1 MLPYLFWK
9 ENKAILKYF
18 TIAFVGSSTA
28 WVYYQVNKTRD
39 ILENALDDSVLQF
52 MDHYVAKEETLE
64 EEIIEFEP
72 YLEYRKTGLIQWA
85 LNNLKFGYARRL
97 LALSK
102 DSNKYFRTKAVN
114 NLANINYL
122 DSWHFALIANMIDP
136 RTAVALARTPN
147 ADRRF
152 FLEPPFRYHNYKK
165 DELINAMREFLI
177 EVFEK
182 SQHPCM
188 GYFLSKAFVYDHDSG
203 HIVDHDSSSL
213 ELSKFI
219 QTEKEILPMCLESLL
234 HHCNVERYST
244 DIADLNGLPLLME
257 IYKRYSGD
265 INVTIKLCQILSYM
279 SYNRHLLEP
288 FCKSGWIGVLS
299 NWAHHKDIRVSIPA
313 ARALAN
319 LDDDN
324 DARYP
329 SQLYVLH
336 PLNRTKFDQA
346 VDVIFVHGLLGGVFF
361 TWRQRQTNPV
371 AAGFIGSE
379 TADSEARRTTKQYFQ
394 DITDKI
400 LTNEYEIVWNDIP
413 LNSSDNCSGPFT
425 CPGEKFDFDNA
436 PVEDGSY
443 TYCWPKDWLA
453 QDCKNIRVIGI
464 NYNTSLSMWAP
475 LCPSRKE
482 KLTLNERS
490 DLMVEKLVQSEVG
503 KRPIVWITHSM
514 GGLIVKNILC
524 KDDENGPVSPL
535 HDIPL
540 MVDADKKIFNMVVEV
555 PRWTNAKMEITMKE
569 VLNPIKQD
577 VKKGKPRFVANCFPH
592 HGYIWNYGALP
603 QTWENP
609 EHLDDGTGCKGDND
623 PIDVLEIGY
632 RVAKRGEVLQVKVL
646 GTIALIDEG
655 ETDWK
660 LIAIDINDPSAD
672 QINDVS
678 DVEKH
683 FPGLLKASVEWFKIY
698 KIPDGKPE
706 NHFAFNGEAK
716 SAAFAH
722 KIIDEVHAFWKTLI
736 DKEVDAKGIS
746 CVNTTLDGSQFKMS
760 RSEAEEV
767 VKKTPEFVHPQP
779 LEPIV
784 DSVYYMP
791 NSHRELTCRC
801 RL

>member
-136 RTAVALARTPN
+136 RTAVALARTN

-784 DSVYYMP
+784 DKWHYV
-791 NSHRELTCRC
+791 HLK
-801 RL
+801 

>member
-1 MLPYLFWK
+1 
-9 ENKAILKYF
+9 
-18 TIAFVGSSTA
+18 
-28 WVYYQVNKTRD
+28 
-39 ILENALDDSVLQF
+39 
-52 MDHYVAKEETLE
+52 
-64 EEIIEFEP
+64 
-72 YLEYRKTGLIQWA
+72 
-85 LNNLKFGYARRL
+85 
-97 LALSK
+97 
-102 DSNKYFRTKAVN
+102 
-114 NLANINYL
+114 
-122 DSWHFALIANMIDP
+122 MI
-136 RTAVALARTPN
+136 T
-147 ADRRF
+147 
-152 FLEPPFRYHNYKK
+152 
-165 DELINAMREFLI
+165 
-177 EVFEK
+177 
-182 SQHPCM
+182 
-188 GYFLSKAFVYDHDSG
+188 G

>member
-136 RTAVALARTPN
+136 RTAVALARTN

-524 KDDENGPVSPL
+524 KGSRQFAAYSSNDPKLKSICLNTKGVVFYSTPHSGSKVANLSNAVSLVLWPS
-535 HDIPL
+535 
-540 MVDADKKIFNMVVEV
+540 VEV
-555 PRWTNAKMEITMKE
+555 QELKENSPQLKVIHDEFLNIVRVVPMKVVTFVETKSTVVTALKFNFLLVEPKSGNPGVGEYYEI
-569 VLNPIKQD
+569 PQD
-577 VKKGKPRFVANCFPH
+577 HLGICKPGNRGFYIYFKK
-592 HGYIWNYGALP
+592 
-603 QTWENP
+603 
-609 EHLDDGTGCKGDND
+609 
-623 PIDVLEIGY
+623 
-632 RVAKRGEVLQVKVL
+632 
-646 GTIALIDEG
+646 
-655 ETDWK
+655 
-660 LIAIDINDPSAD
+660 
-672 QINDVS
+672 
-678 DVEKH
+678 
-683 FPGLLKASVEWFKIY
+683 
-698 KIPDGKPE
+698 
-706 NHFAFNGEAK
+706 
-716 SAAFAH
+716 
-722 KIIDEVHAFWKTLI
+722 
-736 DKEVDAKGIS
+736 
-746 CVNTTLDGSQFKMS
+746 
-760 RSEAEEV
+760 
-767 VKKTPEFVHPQP
+767 
-779 LEPIV
+779 
-784 DSVYYMP
+784 
-791 NSHRELTCRC
+791 
-801 RL
+801 

>member
-1 MLPYLFWK
+1 
-9 ENKAILKYF
+9 
-18 TIAFVGSSTA
+18 
-28 WVYYQVNKTRD
+28 
-39 ILENALDDSVLQF
+39 

-72 YLEYRKTGLIQWA
+72 YLEYRKTGLIQ
-85 LNNLKFGYARRL
+85 
-97 LALSK
+97 
-102 DSNKYFRTKAVN
+102 TKAVN

-188 GYFLSKAFVYDHDSG
+188 GYFLSKAG

-514 GGLIVKNILC
+514 GGLIVKNIFTPHSGSKVANLS
-524 KDDENGPVSPL
+524 NAVSLVLWPS
-535 HDIPL
+535 
-540 MVDADKKIFNMVVEV
+540 VEV
-555 PRWTNAKMEITMKE
+555 QELKENSPQLKVIHDEFLNIVRVVPMKVVTFVETKSTVVTALKFNFLLVEPKSGNPGVGEYYEI
-569 VLNPIKQD
+569 PQD
-577 VKKGKPRFVANCFPH
+577 HLGICKPGN
-592 HGYIWNYGALP
+592 
-603 QTWENP
+603 
-609 EHLDDGTGCKGDND
+609 
-623 PIDVLEIGY
+623 
-632 RVAKRGEVLQVKVL
+632 
-646 GTIALIDEG
+646 
-655 ETDWK
+655 
-660 LIAIDINDPSAD
+660 
-672 QINDVS
+672 
-678 DVEKH
+678 
-683 FPGLLKASVEWFKIY
+683 
-698 KIPDGKPE
+698 
-706 NHFAFNGEAK
+706 
-716 SAAFAH
+716 
-722 KIIDEVHAFWKTLI
+722 
-736 DKEVDAKGIS
+736 
-746 CVNTTLDGSQFKMS
+746 
-760 RSEAEEV
+760 
-767 VKKTPEFVHPQP
+767 
-779 LEPIV
+779 
-784 DSVYYMP
+784 
-791 NSHRELTCRC
+791 
-801 RL
+801 

>member
-784 DSVYYMP
+784 DKWHYV
-791 NSHRELTCRC
+791 HLK
-801 RL
+801 